1 MHGVARAIK
10 HFKSS
15 GIEIKKSSARD
26 WRIAYEKELKEK
38 VANAK
43 SGETVAVQLLSGKK
57 RGRPPLIGTL
67 LDKELQGRIVSM
79 RSLQAVIMSHC

>member
-15 GIEIKKSSARD
+15 GIEIKNRN
-26 WRIAYEKELKEK
+26 WRIARESC
-38 VANAK
+38 

-67 LDKELQGRIVSM
+67 LDKKLQGRIVSM

>member
-15 GIEIKKSSARD
+15 GIEIKKSSARN
-26 WRIAYEKELKEK
+26 WRIARESC
-38 VANAK
+38 

-67 LDKELQGRIVSM
+67 LDKKLQGRIVSM